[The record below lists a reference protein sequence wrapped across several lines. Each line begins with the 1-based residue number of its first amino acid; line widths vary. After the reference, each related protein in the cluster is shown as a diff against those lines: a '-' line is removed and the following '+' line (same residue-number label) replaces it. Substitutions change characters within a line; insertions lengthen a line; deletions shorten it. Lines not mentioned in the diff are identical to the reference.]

1 MQVGKARRSGTL
13 RTYLVTIHLLGHLI
27 LGIVFVA
34 NNASGS
40 RISSL
45 AHVYAWPGIEDP
57 PNDVSNLC
65 VKPLLAGHYFG
76 DFQSDYCRFQ
86 TGNIYGTAPS
96 PTAVLADT
104 QSKESGSPT
113 RTQYNDDQLDLYS
126 EEFGRIE
133 QSRQL
138 SASELTDLE
147 RLKSMVFSGQLDET
161 TSSKVVSQLSHRPSW
176 YPPSFYLVTWPIL
189 AIEPMSLSFGSTLL
203 LSMLLWIP
211 CLMVYRMTKLQ
222 ILSQVLIFYPF
233 FVAVFRGNIG
243 WILATPLLAIFLTLR
258 SNASHY
264 QWLPLLAAICLKPQM
279 CLLALVFIA
288 TGQIRP
294 LIKTVIGVITVNGLG
309 AVVFMGNSKEL
320 FDFLERIAAR
330 QEVNL
335 RIGLLFHYQAIIDS
349 IQFFL
354 GNALSATQL
363 LRIPT
368 LVLLALVI
376 TIVVRKRVQHL
387 RSGVQKDS
395 TQFAGWLG
403 ESDTALL
410 LVLTSLSVLAG
421 EPAGLYAL
429 SPFAA
434 ITLTRQHS
442 DGLRAAITVICF
454 PLLVPTSL
462 ESLKHLIGDPSDSG
476 ELLFHG
482 SVGTIVS
489 GLILLTIALGQ
500 SPKLSRRDLLE
511 EGDS

>member
-1 MQVGKARRSGTL
+1 
-13 RTYLVTIHLLGHLI
+13 VTIHILGHLS
-27 LGIVFVA
+27 LGIVLMA
-34 NNASGS
+34 NNASGGT
-40 RISSL
+40 IGSL
-45 AHVYAWPGIEDP
+45 VHVYAWPGIEDP
-57 PNDVSNLC
+57 PNDVSHLC

-104 QSKESGSPT
+104 QSKESGAPT
-113 RTQYNDDQLDLYS
+113 RTQYNDDELDLYS
-126 EEFGRIE
+126 EEFRRIE

-147 RLKSMVFSGQLDET
+147 SLKSMVFSGQLDET
-161 TSSKVVSQLSHRPSW
+161 TSSKVISRLSHRPSW

-189 AIEPMSLSFGSTLL
+189 AIESMSLSFGITLL

-211 CLMVYRMTKLQ
+211 CLMVCRMTKLQ
-222 ILSQVLIFYPF
+222 ILSQILIFYPF

-264 QWLPLLAAICLKPQM
+264 QWLPLFAAICLKPQL
-279 CLLALVFIA
+279 CLLALVFVA
-288 TGQIRP
+288 ARQIRP
-294 LIKTVIGVITVNGLG
+294 LINTMIGTIIVNGLG
-309 AVVFMGNSKEL
+309 AVVLMGNSEE
-320 FDFLERIAAR
+320 FFGFLERIAAR

-335 RIGLLFHYQAIIDS
+335 RIGLLFDYQAITDS
-349 IQFFL
+349 LLFFF
-354 GNALSATQL
+354 GNAFPTTQPFW
-363 LRIPT
+363 ITT
-368 LVLLALVI
+368 LVSLALVI
-376 TIVVRKRVQHL
+376 TIVVHKRVQHL
-387 RSGVQKDS
+387 RSGVQKNS
-395 TQFAGWLG
+395 TQLASWLG
-403 ESDTALL
+403 ESDSALL
-410 LVLTSLSVLAG
+410 LVLASLSVLLS

-434 ITLTRQHS
+434 VTLTRQHS
-442 DGLRAAITVICF
+442 DSLRAAITVLCS

-462 ESLKHLIGDPSDSG
+462 ESLKHLIENPSDSG

-489 GLILLTIALGQ
+489 GLILMTIALSQ
-500 SPKLSRRDLLE
+500 SPKLLRRDFLE
-511 EGDS
+511 AGDS

>member
-1 MQVGKARRSGTL
+1 M
-13 RTYLVTIHLLGHLI
+13 YLVTIHLLGHLI

-45 AHVYAWPGIEDP
+45 AHVYAWPGVKDP

-86 TGNIYGTAPS
+86 TGNIYGATPS
-96 PTAVLADT
+96 PTAVLTDT
-104 QSKESGSPT
+104 QSKKSGSPT
-113 RTQYNDDQLDLYS
+113 RTQYNDDQLDLFS

-133 QSRQL
+133 QGRQL
-138 SASELTDLE
+138 SAPELADLQS
-147 RLKSMVFSGQLDET
+147 LKSMVFSGQLDKV
-161 TSSKVVSQLSHRPSW
+161 TSTEVISQLSHHPSW

-189 AIEPMSLSFGSTLL
+189 AIESMSLSFGVTLL
-203 LSMLLWIP
+203 LSMMLWIP
-211 CLMVYRMTKLQ
+211 CLMVCRMTRLQ
-222 ILSQVLIFYPF
+222 ILSQVLILYPF

-258 SNASHY
+258 SNANRY
-264 QWLPLLAAICLKPQM
+264 QWLPLLVAICLKPQL
-279 CLLALVFIA
+279 CLLALIFVA
-288 TGQIRP
+288 ARQIRP
-294 LIKTVIGVITVNGLG
+294 LINTVIGIVTMNGLG
-309 AVVFMGNSKEL
+309 AIVLMDHSEEFFS
-320 FDFLERIAAR
+320 FLERITGR
-330 QEVNL
+330 QDVNL

-349 IQFFL
+349 IRFSLENAFHAPQFF
-354 GNALSATQL
+354 Q
-363 LRIPT
+363 IPT
-368 LVLLALVI
+368 LLLLALVM

-387 RSGVQKDS
+387 RSSVQINP

-403 ESDTALL
+403 ESDTPLL
-410 LVLTSLSVLAG
+410 LVLASLSVLAS

-442 DGLRAAITVICF
+442 DSFRAAITVLCS

-462 ESLKHLIGDPSDSG
+462 ESLEHLIGDPSDSG

-489 GLILLTIALGQ
+489 GLILLTLALGQ
-500 SPKLSRRDLLE
+500 SPKFSKS
-511 EGDS
+511 GSPKQSDS